1 VAYVEPRSA
10 QQTGVRAAGV
20 GEGYSVFSFLCRRG
34 IGYLLGDSNM
44 TLIFNMWDYQR
55 AHGRIPKP
63 VWALF
68 LDNGYIQGWSIS
80 KAAMLKKK
88 TAEHRLVRICP

>member
-1 VAYVEPRSA
+1 
-10 QQTGVRAAGV
+10 
-20 GEGYSVFSFLCRRG
+20 
-34 IGYLLGDSNM
+34 M